1 MNSGRPDLSA
11 VRLVL
16 VTFFVAIP
24 IGVVVTWMY
33 YSRPKL
39 WIWEFILEPAALIPG
54 TIMLWRTRRPLFR
67 WLIPV
72 YWLCVLALMMV
83 ASAFTGV
90 LVFHDGP

>member
-1 MNSGRPDLSA
+1 MNQGQSDLS
-11 VRLVL
+11 VMRLVL
-16 VTFFVAIP
+16 VTVSVAIP

-33 YSRPKL
+33 YTQKPWFL
-39 WIWEFILEPAALIPG
+39 EFILEPAVLIPG
-54 TIMLWRTRRPLFR
+54 TVMLWRTRRPLFR
-67 WLIPV
+67 YLIPA